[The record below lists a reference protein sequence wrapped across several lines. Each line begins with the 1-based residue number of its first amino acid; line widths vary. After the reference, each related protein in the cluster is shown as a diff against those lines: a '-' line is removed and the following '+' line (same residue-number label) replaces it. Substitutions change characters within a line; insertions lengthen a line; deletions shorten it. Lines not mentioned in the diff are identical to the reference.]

1 MTFKIE
7 FFSLICILFAL
18 EINTNMVFINRKI
31 NTNIFEQ
38 NSRRN
43 ARINHVLLLIRIKI
57 FHCRHKIPYRK
68 TNLLKHRNKKFQKQF

>member
-43 ARINHVLLLIRIKI
+43 ARINHVLLLIRSKV
-57 FHCRHKIPYRK
+57 FYCGYKIPYLK
-68 TNLLKHRNKKFQKQF
+68 TNCLKQRN